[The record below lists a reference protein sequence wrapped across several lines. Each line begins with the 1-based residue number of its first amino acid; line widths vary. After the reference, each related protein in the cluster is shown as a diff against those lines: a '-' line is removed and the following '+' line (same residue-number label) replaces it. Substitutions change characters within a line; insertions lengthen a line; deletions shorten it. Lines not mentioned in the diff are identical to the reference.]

1 MADQQFIY
9 VMKDLRK
16 IVPPKR
22 EILKGIWLSFFHG
35 AKIGVVGAN
44 GSGKSTLLK
53 IMAGLDEDFLGE
65 AWAAKGTKIGYLPQ
79 EPELD
84 PELNVRGN
92 VEEAVRETR
101 NLLTEFEEVSMKF
114 AEPMT
119 DEEMEALIEKQARVQ
134 DRIDATNAWDLDRRV
149 EIAMDALRVPPPD
162 ADVKTLSGGEHRRV
176 ALCKLLLQEPDMLL
190 LDEPTNHLDAESVAC
205 SSDI

>member
-1 MADQQFIY
+1 MTDQQFIY
-9 VMKDLRK
+9 VMKGLRK

-65 AWAAKGTKIGYLPQ
+65 AWAAKGTRIGYLPQ

-84 PELNVRGN
+84 PALDVRGDHVVGGRGD
-92 VEEAVRETR
+92 VE
-101 NLLTEFEEVSMKF
+101 
-114 AEPMT
+114 
-119 DEEMEALIEKQARVQ
+119 D
-134 DRIDATNAWDLDRRV
+134 
-149 EIAMDALRVPPPD
+149 
-162 ADVKTLSGGEHRRV
+162 GH
-176 ALCKLLLQEPDMLL
+176 
-190 LDEPTNHLDAESVAC
+190 
-205 SSDI
+205 

>member
-1 MADQQFIY
+1 MTDQQFIY
-9 VMKDLRK
+9 VMKGLRK

-65 AWAAKGTKIGYLPQ
+65 AWAAKGTTIGYLPQ

-84 PELNVRGN
+84 PSSTSG
-92 VEEAVRETR
+92 ATS
-101 NLLTEFEEVSMKF
+101 TKPFERHGISSR
-114 AEPMT
+114 T
-119 DEEMEALIEKQARVQ
+119 S
-134 DRIDATNAWDLDRRV
+134 RRS
-149 EIAMDALRVPPPD
+149 A
-162 ADVKTLSGGEHRRV
+162 
-176 ALCKLLLQEPDMLL
+176 
-190 LDEPTNHLDAESVAC
+190 
-205 SSDI
+205 